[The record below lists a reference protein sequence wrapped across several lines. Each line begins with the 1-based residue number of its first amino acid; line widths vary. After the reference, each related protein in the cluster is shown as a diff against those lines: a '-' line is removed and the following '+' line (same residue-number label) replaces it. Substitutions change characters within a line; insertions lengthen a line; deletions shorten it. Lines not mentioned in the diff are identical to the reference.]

1 MDSLRGSK
9 DREGVLAD
17 RQTPVPMRK
26 LGEQTLVCASQ
37 EMPPQLSESDGAEL
51 KGEAHPDVWAFYREK
66 RAADLMSQLEKQE

>member
-1 MDSLRGSK
+1 
-9 DREGVLAD
+9 
-17 RQTPVPMRK
+17 MRK

-66 RAADLMSQLEKQE
+66 RAADLMSQLEAEARTTVVAHWSTSPGD

>member
-1 MDSLRGSK
+1 
-9 DREGVLAD
+9 
-17 RQTPVPMRK
+17 MRK

-66 RAADLMSQLEKQE
+66 RAADLMSQLEAEARMMVVAHWSTSPGD